1 MDECKPLFL
10 GMEHRKNK
18 SKDAATF
25 DAMLAGGRPT
35 RGSRHVIDTHIE
47 PSLLGEPPRHRH
59 AH

>member
-1 MDECKPLFL
+1 MQKGKFHKFL

-25 DAMLAGGRPT
+25 DDMLAGG
-35 RGSRHVIDTHIE
+35 
-47 PSLLGEPPRHRH
+47 GEQRDPPRHRH